1 MHKQKMYMIYK
12 TMANFVFVAI
22 YYHLV
27 LPGKIKRDLQPLM
40 LDRPF

>member
-12 TMANFVFVAI
+12 TMAYFFVAI